1 MPRLRLTLVITLL
14 LSLLLTQSAAPVA
27 ADPGGL
33 DPAPDARMAD
43 LERDFLTGMIP
54 HHRGAS
60 MMAEM
65 AVRKAT
71 KPELRRLAQQ
81 IIDDQRLEI
90 DKMSHF
96 LRDWYGVEPPPGTTM
111 PMEGMMRTMMGVMGM
126 GMSAGTGMSM
136 PGSTR
141 SMESMPGMDMSGAMG
156 TSMPGMSA
164 ISMMPNEMERMRA
177 LEAKTGADFDVE
189 FMSAMIDHHAMA
201 VMMAAPVLING
212 HHADLVTLAENVVI
226 SQGQEIRQMDEWLN
240 AWYGVQRPL

>member
-14 LSLLLTQSAAPVA
+14 LSLLLAQSAAPVA

-33 DPAPDARMAD
+33 DPAPDARIAD
-43 LERDFLTGMIP
+43 LERNFLTGMIP

-81 IIDDQRLEI
+81 IIDDQRQEI

-96 LRDWYGVEPPPGTTM
+96 LRDWYGVEPPSGTTM
-111 PMEGMMRTMMGVMGM
+111 PMEGVMRMMMGVMGM
-126 GMSAGTGMSM
+126 DMSAGMGMSM
-136 PGSTR
+136 PHSTG
-141 SMESMPGMDMSGAMG
+141 SMESMPGMDMPGRMG
-156 TSMPGMSA
+156 TSMSGM
-164 ISMMPNEMERMRA
+164 SMMPDEMERMRA
-177 LEAKTGADFDVE
+177 LEAKTGTDFDVE

-201 VMMAAPVLING
+201 VMMAAPILISG
-212 HHADLVTLAENVVI
+212 HHADLVTLAENLVI

-240 AWYGVQRPL
+240 AWYGIQRPL

>member
-1 MPRLRLTLVITLL
+1 
-14 LSLLLTQSAAPVA
+14 
-27 ADPGGL
+27 
-33 DPAPDARMAD
+33 
-43 LERDFLTGMIP
+43 
-54 HHRGAS
+54 

-81 IIDDQRLEI
+81 IIDDQRQEI

-111 PMEGMMRTMMGVMGM
+111 SMEAMMQTMMGVMGM
-126 GMSAGTGMSM
+126 HMGMGMSM
-136 PGSTR
+136 PGSTG
-141 SMESMPGMDMSGAMG
+141 SMEAMPGMDMSGRMA
-156 TSMPGMSA
+156 TSMPGMPGM
-164 ISMMPNEMERMRA
+164 SMMPDEMERMRA
-177 LEAKTGADFDVE
+177 LEAKTGADFDVQ

-201 VMMAAPVLING
+201 VMMAAPVLISG

-240 AWYGVQRPL
+240 AWYGIQRPL